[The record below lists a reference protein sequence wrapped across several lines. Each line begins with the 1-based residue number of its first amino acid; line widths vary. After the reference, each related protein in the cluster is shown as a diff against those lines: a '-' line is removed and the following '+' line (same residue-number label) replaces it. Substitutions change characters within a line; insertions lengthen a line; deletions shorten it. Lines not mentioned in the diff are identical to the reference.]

1 MEFDPAAGFL
11 GKCGGQVDGFELAF
25 DEDREGHLRV
35 QVLGFTGSAAA
46 VGFTATPAAL
56 DKAARE
62 HIAERAQG
70 TDEAAAEFQFRV
82 RGHTSI

>member
-1 MEFDPAAGFL
+1 MEFDPAAGLL
-11 GKCGGQVDGFELAF
+11 GKRGGQVDGLEFTAGEN
-25 DEDREGHLRV
+25 REGHLRV

-46 VGFTATPAAL
+46 VGFAATAATL
-56 DKAARE
+56 HKAARE

-82 RGHTSI
+82 GGHTSI

>member
-1 MEFDPAAGFL
+1 MEFDSAARFP
-11 GKCGGQVDGFELAF
+11 GKRSGQVDGLELAF

-35 QVLGFTGSAAA
+35 QILGLTRGAAA
-46 VGFTATPAAL
+46 VGFATPPATF
-56 DKAARE
+56 DETTRK

-82 RGHTSI
+82 RGHTFI